1 MAVLVGLDI
10 GTTSTIGVLIRPD
23 GSTLATAS
31 RPVRLYSERPG
42 WSEEDPGQW
51 WSNACAVLRELA
63 AAAEVTGDAVAAVG
77 VTGMLP
83 AVVLLD
89 ADDRPIRRSIQQ
101 SDARAFAEVEAMRR
115 SVDEAAFF
123 RRTGCGINQQ
133 LVAPTLRWLERHEP
147 EAFARIATCYG
158 SYDFVTHR
166 LTGSRSVE
174 HNWALEAGFLEIE
187 GRQIADDLLA
197 LGGLRPEQLPPV
209 RTPLDVVGGISA
221 AAAVAT
227 GLAEGTRVIAGVAD
241 HAASTFAAGVVADG
255 DVLLKFGGSG
265 DIMAATRAPI
275 GDPRLYNDFHVIP
288 GLFMPNGCMA
298 ASGAALNW
306 LAATIAR
313 DMPRDAGR
321 TIHQTLDRLA
331 AETAPGADGL
341 VFLPYV
347 LGEKTPLHDP
357 EARGVLLGLGL
368 HHGTGHVWRAALEG
382 IAFGFRHHLEVFAEA
397 GLPAERFR
405 ASDGGASSRV
415 WMQIV
420 ADVIQRPIQL
430 LTGHPGSALG
440 AAFVAGF
447 AVGAFDRWDAIERF
461 VGLGDVVRPDAATVP
476 TYDRL
481 YRVYRESYDRLR
493 SLFPLLASA

>member
-313 DMPRDAGR
+313 DMPRDAGGR
-321 TIHQTLDRLA
+321 STRPSTGWRRRRRPAPMAWCSCPMCWARRRRCTIPRPA
-331 AETAPGADGL
+331 ASCSGWGCTMARAMSGGRRWKGSPSASAIISKSSPRPGCRRS
-341 VFLPYV
+341 V
-347 LGEKTPLHDP
+347 
-357 EARGVLLGLGL
+357 
-368 HHGTGHVWRAALEG
+368 
-382 IAFGFRHHLEVFAEA
+382 
-397 GLPAERFR
+397 
-405 ASDGGASSRV
+405 
-415 WMQIV
+415 
-420 ADVIQRPIQL
+420 
-430 LTGHPGSALG
+430 SALRTG
-440 AAFVAGF
+440 VRRAGS
-447 AVGAFDRWDAIERF
+447 GCRSWPTSSS
-461 VGLGDVVRPDAATVP
+461 VR
-476 TYDRL
+476 
-481 YRVYRESYDRLR
+481 S
-493 SLFPLLASA
+493 SF